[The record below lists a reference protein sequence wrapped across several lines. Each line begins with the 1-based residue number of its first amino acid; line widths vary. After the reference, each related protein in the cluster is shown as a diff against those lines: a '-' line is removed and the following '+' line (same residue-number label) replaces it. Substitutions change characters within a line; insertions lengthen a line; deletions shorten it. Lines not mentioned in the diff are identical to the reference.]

1 MNWAYGGVDGM
12 TTYHILPPDNV
23 HRFTWW
29 IVRDNPANAPQIGG
43 YVVDVARSLALAVE
57 RVAELEAGSKTG
69 EGKP

>member
-1 MNWAYGGVDGM
+1 MIIYS
-12 TTYHILPPDNV
+12 ILPPDNV

-57 RVAELEAGSKTG
+57 RVAELEVRARSENANG
-69 EGKP
+69 